1 MEKNRYQV
9 TQDNQEYI
17 LSTYIDNNKIIIECQ
32 DNNFTSN
39 PTYRRDYSLQELK
52 SFSEI
57 FSFINT
63 PLEALN
69 ELNNSID
76 RQQVK
81 ITNKGEIMEILF
93 NVQFNSY
100 SQELTFQ
107 LPLLSKSNQNYIQT
121 GPMTKISEPVPPSF
135 QYEENKPLIMGVT
148 GPRNDENDYPD
159 CTYSTKPNQE
169 TYQPQPVQEIQTQT
183 VQEVGCGCIPDHDRI
198 NKIEANT
205 QFLKGEHEGL
215 KQRLNDLKI
224 KIQLLNKQTSDIRGE
239 NGMLNAKTLELKKQ
253 YNNLIEAEAALR
265 VENDELR
272 REKHELILKKNE
284 LMFYM
289 NDHHNHDT
297 VREVNIPY
305 DEKRRRPTNVSKREK
320 QFGGYSSSRI
330 NNNNNNMAFK
340 GNSGFPQKQNNN
352 YNSSYVNK
360 QDFEENLILTHYSYL
375 RLKGKE

>member
-1 MEKNRYQV
+1 MEKQRYQV

-17 LSTYIDNNKIIIECQ
+17 LSTYLVGDKINIECQ
-32 DNNFTSN
+32 DNNFSTLPS
-39 PTYRRDYSLQELK
+39 YGRGYSLQELK

-63 PLEALN
+63 PIEALN
-69 ELNNSID
+69 EFNNAID

-81 ITNKGEIMEILF
+81 ITNKGEKIEILF
-93 NVQFNSY
+93 NIQANSY
-100 SQELTFQ
+100 EQELTFQ
-107 LPLLSKSNQNYIQT
+107 LPLIQKTDQNLIQT
-121 GPMTKISEPVPPSF
+121 GPITQITGTNPQSPF
-135 QYEENKPLIMGVT
+135 QQENKPVIIGVT

-169 TYQPQPVQEIQTQT
+169 VYQAPIQEMPV
-183 VQEVGCGCIPDHDRI
+183 VQNEVGCGCVPDHDRI

-205 QFLKGEHEGL
+205 QYLKGEHEAL
-215 KQRLNDLKI
+215 KQRLNDLKM
-224 KIQLLNKQTSDIRGE
+224 KIQMMNKQTSEIRGE

-265 VENDELR
+265 AENDELR

-284 LMFYM
+284 LVFYM

-297 VREVNIPY
+297 VKEVNIPL

-320 QFGGYSSSRI
+320 QFGGGYSSSRV
-330 NNNNNNMAFK
+330 NNNNNV
-340 GNSGFPQKQNNN
+340 GYTSSSSFPQKEDYN
-352 YNSSYVNK
+352 YNSTYIEKSR
-360 QDFEENLILTHYSYL
+360 F
-375 RLKGKE
+375 RRGF

>member
-17 LSTYIDNNKIIIECQ
+17 LATFLDNDKINIECQ
-32 DNNFTSN
+32 DNNFTST
-39 PTYRRDYSLQELK
+39 PTYRRGYTLQELK

-63 PLEALN
+63 DLEALN
-69 ELNNSID
+69 QLNDAID

-81 ITNKGEIMEILF
+81 ITNKGEIMDILF
-93 NVQFNSY
+93 NVQINSY

-107 LPLLSKSNQNYIQT
+107 LPLIQKTTQNYIQT
-121 GPMTKISEPVPPSF
+121 GSMTQLGVNAQTNIQIEESKPV
-135 QYEENKPLIMGVT
+135 IMGVE

-159 CTYSTKPNQE
+159 CTYSTKPNNE
-169 TYQPQPVQEIQTQT
+169 VYQPPIQEIQT
-183 VQEVGCGCIPDHDRI
+183 VQPEIGCGCVPDHDRI

-205 QFLKGEHEGL
+205 QYLKGEHEGL
-215 KQRLNDLKI
+215 KQRLNDLKM
-224 KIQLLNKQTSDIRGE
+224 KIQLINKQTSDIKQE

-265 VENDELR
+265 AENDDLR

-284 LMFYM
+284 LVFYM

-297 VREVNIPY
+297 VKEVNIPI

-330 NNNNNNMAFK
+330 NNNNNMAFK
-340 GNSGFPQKQNNN
+340 GNSDFPQKENTN
-352 YNSSYVNK
+352 YSSAYMRN
-360 QDFEENLILTHYSYL
+360 QDFEEDF
-375 RLKGKE
+375 K

>member
-265 VENDELR
+265 VENAELR

-360 QDFEENLILTHYSYL
+360 QDFEEDF
-375 RLKGKE
+375 K